1 LEGIGINLG
10 TLIIQIISFIIVLLV
25 LRKWVYIPILS
36 VMEKRRVAIAKG
48 LEDARVAAE
57 ARSHAEHDAARIIA
71 DAQAKANQAV
81 REASERAESAA
92 RDIKAS
98 IEADA
103 AKERD
108 AKLAEVQQE
117 RDRILGELRNQVA
130 ALAIAATQKLIG
142 ETLDEKRQHALLNE
156 FFSGVK
162 AGKLVMLEGEAMKGT
177 SAEVTSALPLTPN
190 EIEIVRRDVLEK
202 IGSQAT
208 VAFRVDPAI
217 LGGLVIRVGGKVMDA
232 SVAGQLN
239 NLRQSLV

>member
-1 LEGIGINLG
+1 MEGIGINLG